1 MDGGH
6 DTRPA
11 APTSTAPAPPASRLP
26 SAPSSPAGGYGA
38 SAYTLLQQELIAV
51 RSRLDRQ
58 VSQLIRLNQLSN
70 RLIGIDD
77 AATVLDAYAEAILD
91 VLDLAIGAVWELGED
106 SPAPQLFALS
116 GAARPGQG
124 WREAG
129 ARLAAGLL
137 HEGPKRAMRLSAD
150 QLALLPGVDLVDAIA
165 CPCISRDGHC
175 NGLLLAANT
184 PALAGMFEPISDD
197 TFAVLTLLA
206 EKFAAQRDHAVDEQI
221 IQRQFDRLQ
230 RSEQRLQLVLQG
242 TNDGWWDWDLQSGA
256 CFLSLRW
263 LEMMGCEATRAE
275 ERGVFWR
282 ERIHG
287 SDRLVFDR
295 ILERALSGESD
306 SVECEIRLRRDDERF
321 LPVLV
326 RGSISRDA
334 AGRALRF
341 AGSILDLTERKR
353 HEAHVHRLAFYDSLT
368 GLPNRLLLLDRM
380 QQALLASARN
390 RTIIAVLMIDLDRFK
405 TLNDTNGHAAGDQ
418 LLCAVG
424 KRLRTC
430 VRRNDTVA
438 RLGGDEFV
446 VLLEELGKEQA
457 AATGAA
463 QAIAAKILGALH
475 EPFNLEVGVTH
486 HSASIGLAVMND
498 LSLNVEMLLQRADV
512 ALYAAKAAG
521 RNTVR
526 LFHPEMQQRVDRRS
540 AMEARLRKGFEQRE
554 LAVAFQA
561 QVDQTGRL
569 CGAEALMRWTPEGKS
584 PVPPSEFIPVAEE
597 SGLIHALG
605 DWFLDQVCDQ
615 IVLWEPELPDGFRV
629 SINLSEA
636 EFLHPDFPD
645 RVLDMLRR
653 KGVSGRR
660 LRLEIT
666 EESVL
671 TEIDFAAQRMH
682 LLRAHEIEFS
692 LDDFGTGYSSLT
704 YLRHLPVSEVKID
717 RSYVRRFPA
726 DHNDAAIV
734 RAILSL
740 AGSLQLRVVAEGVE
754 TEDQLRRLHEA
765 GCGSFQGFLFGRP
778 MAAPLHPAGLLQHGT
793 LRSGALPRPRADAA
807 EAG

>member
-1 MDGGH
+1 MHGGH
-6 DTRPA
+6 DTRRATPV
-11 APTSTAPAPPASRLP
+11 PPSSRPLSDSPAPRSE
-26 SAPSSPAGGYGA
+26 YGA
-38 SAYTLLQQELIAV
+38 SAYTRLQQELIAV

-58 VSQLIRLNQLSN
+58 VSRLIRLNQLSN

-77 AATVLDAYAEAILD
+77 AVTVLEAYAEAILD
-91 VLDLAIGAVWELGED
+91 VLDLGIGAVWELGDDQNQD
-106 SPAPQLFALS
+106 SRFMVS
-116 GAARPGQG
+116 GVARPGQAWQVVG
-124 WREAG
+124 E
-129 ARLAAGLL
+129 RLAAGILSD
-137 HEGPKRAMRLSAD
+137 GRNRAVRLEPAH
-150 QLALLPGVDLVDAIA
+150 LALLPGVDLVDAIA

-184 PALAGMFEPISDD
+184 PALAGISEPISDD
-197 TFAVLTLLA
+197 TFEVLTLLA
-206 EKFAAQRDHAVDEQI
+206 EKFAAQRDHAVDEEI
-221 IQRQFDRLQ
+221 IRLQFDRLQ

-242 TNDGWWDWDLQSGA
+242 TNDGWWDWDLQSDA

-263 LEMMGCEATRAE
+263 LEMMGCEATLAE
-275 ERGVFWR
+275 EHGRFWR
-282 ERIHG
+282 DRIHA

-295 ILERALSGESD
+295 ILDRALSGESE
-306 SVECEIRLRRDDERF
+306 SVECEIRLRRDDDHY

-326 RGSISRDA
+326 RGTISRDA
-334 AGRALRF
+334 RGRALRF

-368 GLPNRLLLLDRM
+368 ALPNRLLLLDRM
-380 QQALLASARN
+380 QQALLASLRN
-390 RTIIAVLMIDLDRFK
+390 STVIAVLMIDLDRFK

-424 KRLRTC
+424 KRLRGC
-430 VRRNDTVA
+430 IRRNDTVA

-446 VLLEELGKEQA
+446 VLLEDLGRDP
-457 AATGAA
+457 GAA
-463 QAIAAKILGALH
+463 VASAEAIAAKILRTLH

-486 HSASIGLAVMND
+486 HSASIGLAVLND
-498 LSLNVEMLLQRADV
+498 PALTVEMLLQRADV

-540 AMEARLRKGFEQRE
+540 ALEMRLRKGFESNE
-554 LAVAFQA
+554 LSCVFQA
-561 QVDQTGRL
+561 QVDLSGRL
-569 CGAEALMRWTPEGKS
+569 CGAEALMRWTPAGKS
-584 PVPPSEFIPVAEE
+584 AVPPSEFIPVAEE

-605 DWFLDQVCDQ
+605 EWFLEQVCDQ
-615 IVLWEPELPDGFRV
+615 IVLWEPDLPADFRV

-653 KGVSGRR
+653 KGVSGCR

-671 TEIDFAAQRMH
+671 TEMDFAAQRMH
-682 LLRAHEIEFS
+682 LLRAHDIEFS

-754 TEDQLRRLHEA
+754 TDDQLRCLAQA
-765 GCGSFQGFLFGRP
+765 GCMNFQGYLFGRP
-778 MAAPLHPAGLLQHGT
+778 MKAPTHPSKLLQA
-793 LRSGALPRPRADAA
+793 RSVLPRQRTPRKL
-807 EAG
+807 

>member
-1 MDGGH
+1 MDGGQN
-6 DTRPA
+6 TRT
-11 APTSTAPAPPASRLP
+11 PTPVPLP
-26 SAPSSPAGGYGA
+26 SSSPADSPVSGSEYGA
-38 SAYTLLQQELIAV
+38 SAYTRLQQELIAV

-58 VSQLIRLNQLSN
+58 VSQLFRLNELSN

-77 AATVLDAYAEAILD
+77 AATVLEAYAEAILD
-91 VLDLAIGAVWELGED
+91 VLDLGIGAVWELGED
-106 SPAPQLFALS
+106 QAEESRFVFS
-116 GAARPGQG
+116 GAARPDCG
-124 WREAG
+124 WRHAG
-129 ARLAAGLL
+129 EQLAAGIL
-137 HEGPKRAMRLSAD
+137 GDGRNRAVRLDAAH
-150 QLALLPGVDLVDAIA
+150 LALLPGVELVDAIV

-184 PALAGMFEPISDD
+184 PALAGIFEPISDD
-197 TFAVLTLLA
+197 TFEVLTLLA
-206 EKFAAQRDHAVDEQI
+206 EKFAAQRDHAVDEEI
-221 IQRQFDRLQ
+221 IRLQFDRLQ

-263 LEMMGCEATRAE
+263 LEMMGCEATLADE
-275 ERGVFWR
+275 EGQFWR
-282 ERIHG
+282 ERIHS

-295 ILERALSGESD
+295 ILDRALSGESD
-306 SVECEIRLRRDDERF
+306 SVECEIRLRRDDDHY

-326 RGSISRDA
+326 RGTISRDPR
-334 AGRALRF
+334 GLALRF

-380 QQALLASARN
+380 QQALLGSARN
-390 RTIIAVLMIDLDRFK
+390 GKVIAVLMIDLDRFK

-430 VRRNDTVA
+430 VRRIDTVA

-446 VLLEELGKEQA
+446 VLLEDLGEEP
-457 AATGAA
+457 GP
-463 QAIAAKILGALH
+463 AIASAEAIAGKILRALH
-475 EPFNLEVGVTH
+475 DPFDLEVGVTH
-486 HSASIGLAVMND
+486 HSASIGLAVLND
-498 LSLNVEMLLQRADV
+498 PALTVEMLLQRADV

-521 RNTVR
+521 RNAVR

-540 AMEARLRKGFEQRE
+540 ALEMRLRKGFECNE
-554 LAVAFQA
+554 LDVAFQA
-561 QVDQTGRL
+561 QVDARGDLR
-569 CGAEALMRWTPEGKS
+569 GAEALMRWTPAGKS
-584 PVPPSEFIPVAEE
+584 EVPPSEFIPVAEE
-597 SGLIHALG
+597 SGLIHVLG
-605 DWFLDQVCDQ
+605 EWFLERVCEQ
-615 IVLWEPELPDGFRV
+615 IVLWEPELPADFRV

-645 RVLDMLRR
+645 HVLDMLRR
-653 KGVSGRR
+653 KGVGGHR

-682 LLRAHEIEFS
+682 LLRAHDIEFS

-754 TEDQLRRLHEA
+754 TDDQLRCLVQA
-765 GCGSFQGFLFGRP
+765 GCRHFQGYLFGRP
-778 MAAPLHPAGLLQHGT
+778 MKAPLHPSRLLQA
-793 LRSGALPRPRADAA
+793 SSALPTPPAA
-807 EAG
+807 RKR

>member
-1 MDGGH
+1 MHGGH
-6 DTRPA
+6 DIRRSQPVAQQSRPLSESA
-11 APTSTAPAPPASRLP
+11 ASLSE
-26 SAPSSPAGGYGA
+26 YGT
-38 SAYTLLQQELIAV
+38 SAYTRLQQELIAV

-58 VSQLIRLNQLSN
+58 VSRLIRLNQLSN
-70 RLIGIDD
+70 RLIGVDD
-77 AATVLDAYAEAILD
+77 AVTVLEAYAEAILD
-91 VLDLAIGAVWELGED
+91 VLDLGIGAVWELGDDQNEE
-106 SPAPQLFALS
+106 SRFVCS
-116 GAARPGQG
+116 GAARPSQV
-124 WREAG
+124 WRLIGEQ
-129 ARLAAGLL
+129 LAAGILSD
-137 HEGPKRAMRLSAD
+137 GRNRAVRLEAAH
-150 QLALLPGVDLVDAIA
+150 LALLPGVELVDAIA

-184 PALAGMFEPISDD
+184 PALAGISEPISDD
-197 TFAVLTLLA
+197 TFEVLTLLA
-206 EKFAAQRDHAVDEQI
+206 EKFAAQRDHAVDEEI
-221 IQRQFDRLQ
+221 ISLQFDRLQ

-242 TNDGWWDWDLQSGA
+242 TNDGWWDWDLQSDA

-263 LEMMGCEATRAE
+263 LEMMGCDATLAE
-275 ERGVFWR
+275 EDGKFWR
-282 ERIHG
+282 ERIHS

-295 ILERALSGESD
+295 ILDRALSGESE
-306 SVECEIRLRRDDERF
+306 SVECEIRLQRDDGHY

-326 RGSISRDA
+326 RGTISRDSR
-334 AGRALRF
+334 GRALRF

-380 QQALLASARN
+380 QQAVLSSVRN
-390 RTIIAVLMIDLDRFK
+390 GTIIAVLMIDLDRFK

-424 KRLRTC
+424 KRVRGC

-446 VLLEELGKEQA
+446 VLLEELGRDP
-457 AATGAA
+457 GAA
-463 QAIAAKILGALH
+463 VASAEAIAAKILRTLH
-475 EPFNLEVGVTH
+475 EPFNLDVGVTH
-486 HSASIGLAVMND
+486 HSASIGLAVLND
-498 LSLNVEMLLQRADV
+498 PALSVEMLLQRADV

-540 AMEARLRKGFEQRE
+540 ALEMRLRKGFERNE
-554 LAVAFQA
+554 LGYVFQA
-561 QVDQTGRL
+561 QVDAAGKL
-569 CGAEALMRWTPEGKS
+569 CGAEALMRWTPAGKS

-605 DWFLDQVCDQ
+605 EWFLEQVCDQ
-615 IVLWEPELPDGFRV
+615 IVLWEPDMTPDFRV
-629 SINLSEA
+629 SINLSEV

-645 RVLDMLRR
+645 RVLDTLRR

-671 TEIDFAAQRMH
+671 TEMDFAAQRMH

-754 TEDQLRRLHEA
+754 TDDQLHCLLQA
-765 GCGSFQGFLFGRP
+765 GCRNFQGYLFGRP
-778 MAAPLHPAGLLQHGT
+778 MKAPLHPSKLLQA
-793 LRSGALPRPRADAA
+793 RPVLPRPRAPRTP
-807 EAG
+807 

>member
-1 MDGGH
+1 MQGGN
-6 DTRPA
+6 DTTRAKSVLQSSRPL
-11 APTSTAPAPPASRLP
+11 SDSPASL
-26 SAPSSPAGGYGA
+26 SEYGTN
-38 SAYTLLQQELIAV
+38 AYTRLQQELIAV
-51 RSRLDRQ
+51 RARLDRQ
-58 VSQLIRLNQLSN
+58 VSRLIRLNQLSN

-77 AATVLDAYAEAILD
+77 AVTVLEAYAEAILD
-91 VLDLAIGAVWELGED
+91 VLDLGIGAVWELGDDQNED
-106 SPAPQLFALS
+106 SRFVFS
-116 GAARPGQG
+116 GAARPGQA
-124 WREAG
+124 WRLG
-129 ARLAAGLL
+129 GQQLAAEILRDGRN
-137 HEGPKRAMRLSAD
+137 RAVRLDAAH
-150 QLALLPGVDLVDAIA
+150 LAWLPGVDLVDAIA

-184 PALAGMFEPISDD
+184 PALAGISEPISDD
-197 TFAVLTLLA
+197 TFEVLTLLA
-206 EKFAAQRDHAVDEQI
+206 EKFAAQRDHAVDEEI
-221 IQRQFDRLQ
+221 ISLQFDRLQ

-242 TNDGWWDWDLQSGA
+242 TNDGWWDWDLQSDA

-263 LEMMGCEATRAE
+263 LEMMGCEATLADE
-275 ERGVFWR
+275 DGKFWR
-282 ERIHG
+282 ERIHF

-295 ILERALSGESD
+295 ILDRALSGESE
-306 SVECEIRLRRDDERF
+306 SVECEIRLRRDDDHY

-326 RGSISRDA
+326 RGTISRDA
-334 AGRALRF
+334 RGRALRF

-368 GLPNRLLLLDRM
+368 ALPNRLLLLDRM
-380 QQALLASARN
+380 QQALLGSVRN
-390 RTIIAVLMIDLDRFK
+390 GTVIAVLMIDLDRFK

-424 KRLRTC
+424 KRLRGC

-446 VLLEELGKEQA
+446 VLLEELGRDP
-457 AATGAA
+457 GAA
-463 QAIAAKILGALH
+463 VASAEAIAAKILRTLH

-486 HSASIGLAVMND
+486 HSASIGLAVFND
-498 LSLNVEMLLQRADV
+498 HTLSVEMLLQRADV

-540 AMEARLRKGFEQRE
+540 ALEMRLRKGFECNE
-554 LAVAFQA
+554 LGHVFQA
-561 QVDQTGRL
+561 QVDADGQL
-569 CGAEALMRWTPEGKS
+569 CGAEALMRWTPVGKS
-584 PVPPSEFIPVAEE
+584 AVPPSEFIPVAEE

-605 DWFLDQVCDQ
+605 EWFLEQVCDQ
-615 IVLWEPELPDGFRV
+615 IVLWEPHLPPDFRV

-653 KGVSGRR
+653 KAVSGRR

-671 TEIDFAAQRMH
+671 TEMDFAAQRMH
-682 LLRAHEIEFS
+682 LLRAHDIEFS

-754 TEDQLRRLHEA
+754 TDDQLRCLVQA
-765 GCGSFQGFLFGRP
+765 GCRNFQGYLFGRP
-778 MAAPLHPAGLLQHGT
+778 MKAPQHPSKLLQA
-793 LRSGALPRPRADAA
+793 RPVLPRPGAPRSL
-807 EAG
+807 

>member
-1 MDGGH
+1 MHGGH
-6 DTRPA
+6 DIRRSQPVAQQSRPLSESA
-11 APTSTAPAPPASRLP
+11 ASLSE
-26 SAPSSPAGGYGA
+26 YGA
-38 SAYTLLQQELIAV
+38 SAYTRLQQELIAV

-58 VSQLIRLNQLSN
+58 VSRLIRLNQLSN
-70 RLIGIDD
+70 RLIGVDD
-77 AATVLDAYAEAILD
+77 AVTVLEAYAEAILD
-91 VLDLAIGAVWELGED
+91 VLDLGIGAVWELGDDQNEE
-106 SPAPQLFALS
+106 SRFVCS
-116 GAARPGQG
+116 GAARPSQV
-124 WREAG
+124 WRLIGEQ
-129 ARLAAGLL
+129 LAAGILSD
-137 HEGPKRAMRLSAD
+137 GRNRAVRLEAAH
-150 QLALLPGVDLVDAIA
+150 LALLPGVELVDAIA

-184 PALAGMFEPISDD
+184 PALAGISEPISDD
-197 TFAVLTLLA
+197 TFEVLTLLA
-206 EKFAAQRDHAVDEQI
+206 EKFAAQRDHAVDEEI
-221 IQRQFDRLQ
+221 ISLQFDRLQ

-242 TNDGWWDWDLQSGA
+242 TNDGWWDWDLQSDA

-263 LEMMGCEATRAE
+263 LEMMGCEATLAE
-275 ERGVFWR
+275 EDGKFWR
-282 ERIHG
+282 ERIHS

-295 ILERALSGESD
+295 ILDRALSGESE
-306 SVECEIRLRRDDERF
+306 SVECEIRLRRDDGHY

-326 RGSISRDA
+326 RGTISRDSR
-334 AGRALRF
+334 GRALRF

-380 QQALLASARN
+380 QQAVLSSVRN
-390 RTIIAVLMIDLDRFK
+390 GTIIAVLMIDLDRFK

-424 KRLRTC
+424 KRVRGC

-446 VLLEELGKEQA
+446 VLLEELGRDP
-457 AATGAA
+457 GAA
-463 QAIAAKILGALH
+463 VASAEAIAAKILRTLH
-475 EPFNLEVGVTH
+475 EPFNLDVGVTH
-486 HSASIGLAVMND
+486 HSASIGLAVLND
-498 LSLNVEMLLQRADV
+498 PALSVEMLLQRADV

-540 AMEARLRKGFEQRE
+540 ALEMRLRKGFERNE
-554 LAVAFQA
+554 LGYVFQA
-561 QVDQTGRL
+561 QVDAAGKL
-569 CGAEALMRWTPEGKS
+569 CGAEALMRWTPAGKS

-605 DWFLDQVCDQ
+605 EWFLEQVCDQ
-615 IVLWEPELPDGFRV
+615 IVLWEPDMTPDFRV
-629 SINLSEA
+629 SINLSEV

-645 RVLDMLRR
+645 RVLDTLRR

-671 TEIDFAAQRMH
+671 TEMDFAAQRMH

-754 TEDQLRRLHEA
+754 TDDQLHCLLQA
-765 GCGSFQGFLFGRP
+765 GCRNFQGYLFGRP
-778 MAAPLHPAGLLQHGT
+778 MKAPLHPSKLLQA
-793 LRSGALPRPRADAA
+793 RPVLPRPRAPRTP
-807 EAG
+807 